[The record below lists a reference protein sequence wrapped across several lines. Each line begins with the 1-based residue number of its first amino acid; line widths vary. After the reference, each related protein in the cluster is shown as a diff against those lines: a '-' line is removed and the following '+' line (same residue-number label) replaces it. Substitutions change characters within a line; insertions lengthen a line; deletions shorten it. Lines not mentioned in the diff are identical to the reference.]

1 MTASRISRL
10 LITVCC
16 TLLFCL
22 VSSSA
27 FAQRAPN
34 GFGIGIGA
42 ATVAGGL
49 SIKTGTASGFT
60 FQGVVGPWR
69 GYGPEWRY
77 GADSIA
83 VAGDFLYEQAP
94 LASGGLLSL
103 GWNYG
108 VGVGAGF
115 GDWGGAVVGVT
126 GVLGLEFNFVPAP
139 IDVVLEYRPGLYIG
153 ENDFDIAFWDVTPHI
168 RLWF

>member
-1 MTASRISRL
+1 MNYTSLAKLTVAAACAL
-10 LITVCC
+10 L
-16 TLLFCL
+16 LSLA
-22 VSSSA
+22 SSSA

-49 SIKTGTASGFT
+49 SIKTGSTSGFT

-69 GYGPEWRY
+69 GYGNDWRW

-83 VAGDFLYEQAP
+83 LAGDFLYEQP
-94 LASGGLLSL
+94 RLASGGLLSL

-108 VGVGAGF
+108 VGAGVGI
-115 GDWGGAVVGVT
+115 GDWGGGVVGVT
-126 GVLGLEFNFVPAP
+126 GVLGLEFNFVPVP
-139 IDVVLEYRPGLYIG
+139 IDVVLEYRPGLYVG
-153 ENDFDIAFWDVTPHI
+153 ENDFDVALWDVTPHLRI
-168 RLWF
+168 WF